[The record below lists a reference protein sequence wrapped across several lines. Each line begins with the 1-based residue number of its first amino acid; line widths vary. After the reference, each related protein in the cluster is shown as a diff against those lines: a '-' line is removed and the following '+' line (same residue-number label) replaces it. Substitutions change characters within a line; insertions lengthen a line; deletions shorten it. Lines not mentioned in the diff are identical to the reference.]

1 MGPEEATRTQ
11 PLLSSAR
18 DAEAGASAAASERV
32 RRSGARRGLGVA
44 SVLAMVFFNVS
55 GGPLGSETAVRD
67 GGPLIAL
74 ASFVGFALL
83 YSLPQALITAELSSA
98 FPDNGGYSL
107 WVDAAFG
114 SFWALQESY
123 WSWFSGVVDSAIYPV
138 ILYSAAAGLVGAHAH
153 ATVDAAVVGARAS
166 ESSGYGS
173 TTTPPLLLA
182 TDADA
187 AGGGDGNGLARASG
201 NLLLCLDESSCA
213 AEYSLK
219 LLLLLLFSIPNMI
232 SSEWLGRS
240 LVILAIL
247 VMAPYALLS
256 AVALQHARV
265 ERLWLRPHKLQL
277 PKLLSVVYWNLSGFD
292 SVSTFAGEVS
302 RPEQTMPRALVAGV
316 VLMLFSYLVCISL
329 AHFPQHVTPNM
340 STPNMP
346 PPKCHPP
353 HATPHMS
360 PPTRHPPLCP
370 FIGSFIVNLTSS
382 CRCSPRRSPTAPSG
396 ITGTRGCS

>member
-1 MGPEEATRTQ
+1 MTPMGPEEATRTQ

-67 GGPLIAL
+67 GGPLLAL

-329 AHFPQHVTPNM
+329 AHFPQHVTPN
-340 STPNMP
+340 
-346 PPKCHPP
+346 
-353 HATPHMS
+353 
-360 PPTRHPPLCP
+360 
-370 FIGSFIVNLTSS
+370 
-382 CRCSPRRSPTAPSG
+382 
-396 ITGTRGCS
+396 